1 MSTRAVLLLLFFIAG
16 LILAEP
22 FITQGFTAQH
32 NRFSLYGG
40 LGDSLTASNM
50 TVLSQTSGISEKNQ
64 IIEVPLT
71 AYSSSVD
78 ETDDTPFITAS
89 GNYVRDG
96 VAAANFLP
104 IGTKFKI
111 PKIYGDK
118 VFVVEDRMHR
128 SYNYRIDLWF
138 PSKEE
143 AMMFGLRTAEVEIF

>member
-1 MSTRAVLLLLFFIAG
+1 MSKKAVLVLLFFIAG

-22 FITQGFTAQH
+22 FITRGFGAQ
-32 NRFSLYGG
+32 NSRFSLYGG
-40 LGDSLTASNM
+40 LTDSLTASNM
-50 TVLSQTSGISEKNQ
+50 TVLSQTSGISAKTQ
-64 IIEVPLT
+64 VIEVPLT

-111 PKIYGDK
+111 PELYGDK
-118 VFVVEDRMHR
+118 VFVVEDRMHT

-143 AMMFGLRTAEVEIF
+143 AIIFGLKTAEVEIF